1 MTKTTITTA
10 DFVKLLTEIIERR
23 INKCRNEIRQSHD
36 IRQQDRLIIEKDRLD
51 WVLAQIYSIQNRE
64 ANLENMMKQ
73 KLF

>member
-23 INKCRNEIRQSHD
+23 INKCRNEIRESQD
-36 IRQQDRLIIEKDRLD
+36 IRQQYRLIIEKDRLD
-51 WVLAQIYSIQNRE
+51 WVLAQINSILNRKS
-64 ANLENMMKQ
+64 NLENMMKQ